1 MEIEQNSNSLKSS
14 NRNKSQYRLEVEEP
28 EEPDE
33 FDENEREEGLCR
45 GGTSRQVFEKKFFD
59 SEDIFEK
66 VFEKSFL
73 LLH

>member
-33 FDENEREEGLCR
+33 FDENEREEGL
-45 GGTSRQVFEKKFFD
+45 
-59 SEDIFEK
+59 
-66 VFEKSFL
+66 
-73 LLH
+73 